1 MVTAVLRRMLLGG
14 RVGSQINKPKSLV
27 LKRKTQVLIDAASST
42 GRCNTIYLV
51 YMTRLPPRE
60 PIGPADHMVR
70 R

>member
-42 GRCNTIYLV
+42 GRCNTI
-51 YMTRLPPRE
+51 
-60 PIGPADHMVR
+60 
-70 R
+70 